1 MNIVLL
7 DSVSSS
13 GLIPSTDRRAQHII
27 RVLRLKVGDTFILGQ
42 VNSHVGTATITGIT
56 GEGVSY
62 TYHKTREANPLY
74 PVTLLVGQV
83 RPISMKRILREATML
98 GVREVIISRCEL
110 AEKSY
115 ESAKIYTDRAYEE
128 FLLDG
133 AMIAGDVCI
142 PHVEIVTDLRSV
154 EYSRYRHRFLLDNVI
169 GSSPLSHVEADG
181 ETIIAVGPERG
192 FSDTERALF
201 IDHGFTVHSL
211 GGRILRTETACPVA
225 LSLVLSRM
233 GLL

>member
-7 DSVSSS
+7 ESVSSS

-27 RVLRLKVGDTFILGQ
+27 RVLRLKAGDTFILGQ
-42 VNSHVGTATITGIT
+42 LNAHLGTGLITSITGD
-56 GEGVSY
+56 GVHY
-62 TYHKTREANPLY
+62 TYEKTGDAKPLY
-74 PVTLLVGQV
+74 PLTLLVGQV

-98 GVREVIISRCEL
+98 GAQEVIISRCEL

-115 ESAKIYTDRAYEE
+115 ESAKIYTDKAYEE

-133 AMIAGDVCI
+133 AMIAGDVCV
-142 PHVEIVTDLRSV
+142 PNVEIITDLKSV
-154 EYSRYRHRFLLDNVI
+154 EYDKYQHRFLLDNVT
-169 GSSPLSHVEADG
+169 GSSPLSREEVTG
-181 ETIIAVGPERG
+181 ETIVAVGPERG
-192 FSDTERALF
+192 FSDAERALF
-201 IDHGFTVHSL
+201 LHHDFTVHSL

-225 LSLVLSRM
+225 LSIVLSRM